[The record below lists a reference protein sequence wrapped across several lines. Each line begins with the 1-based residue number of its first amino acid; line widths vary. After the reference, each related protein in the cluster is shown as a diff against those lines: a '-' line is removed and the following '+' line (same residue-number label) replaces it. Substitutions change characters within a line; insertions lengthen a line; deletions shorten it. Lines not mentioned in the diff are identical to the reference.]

1 MGKNQVK
8 PLTEGAARDERSLD
22 DLMMELNHHYY
33 GRKKRD
39 DLLKAEVERLRKRI
53 KFQMDAASGSLVG
66 EMAEGRIL
74 ALLGESGAGK
84 TRSLT
89 RIFKKFPELLGKPE
103 AGRERYLI
111 SIKAPSPCLPRLIAE
126 RILRAVGY
134 PIQKELAENV
144 AWNLVTQYLPACG
157 VRLVHIDEFQ
167 HVSQRNDALQRQ
179 KVRDSMK
186 DVMQIPDFPV
196 SFVVSGLPE
205 IAEFLQPDRQI
216 KRRTRTI
223 VFHPLSYERD
233 RSFLETMISN
243 YVCRAGIEAD
253 FGGEFVKRLIHAA
266 SSQTGIF
273 IEYLLEGIEQAL
285 LLDRNVLDNRCLEDV
300 YAIRSGCL
308 PDQNVFTAKN
318 WRSIDVEQSI
328 GKYDDSEFVEWDDVD
343 IEEDSDT
350 AAKPRVRRN
359 S

>member
-1 MGKNQVK
+1 M
-8 PLTEGAARDERSLD
+8 TEGAARDERSLD
-22 DLMMELNHHYY
+22 DLMTELNHQYY
-33 GRKKRD
+33 ARKSRD
-39 DLLKAEVERLRKRI
+39 DLMKAELERLRRRI
-53 KFQMDAASGSLVG
+53 RFQMNAAPGTLVG

-84 TRSLT
+84 SRSLA
-89 RIFKKFPELLGKPE
+89 RIFKKYPELLGRPE
-103 AGRERYLI
+103 AGKERYLI

-126 RILRAVGY
+126 RILRAAGY
-134 PIQKELAENV
+134 PVQKELPENV
-144 AWNLVTQYLPACG
+144 AWNLVTQYLPICG

-167 HVSQRNDALQRQ
+167 HVSQRNDKAQRQ
-179 KVRDSMK
+179 KIRDSMK

-196 SFVVSGLPE
+196 SFIVSGLPE

-216 KRRTRTI
+216 KRRSRTI

-233 RSFLETMISN
+233 RSFLETMINN
-243 YVCRAGIEAD
+243 YVSKAGLKVD
-253 FGGEFVKRLIHAA
+253 LGGELVKRLIHAA
-266 SSQTGIF
+266 SAQNGIF

-285 LLDRNVLDNRCLEDV
+285 LLDRDVLDIGCFEDV

-308 PDQNVFTAKN
+308 PDQNVFTANHWK
-318 WRSIDVEQSI
+318 SIDVEQSI

-343 IEEDSDT
+343 VDEDGN
-350 AAKPRVRRN
+350 AGAKPRVRRN